1 MLPDYLGR
9 DQQTAQQDRDPRDM
23 PRLIGYAETGQLDI
37 GAMVSR
43 TIDLTQINDGFRA
56 MKDGEV
62 IRSVITSF

>member
-1 MLPDYLGR
+1 MGEKQIRGSLYGSS
-9 DQQTAQQDRDPRDM
+9 QVAVDM
-23 PRLIGYAETGQLDI
+23 PRLIGYAETGQLDL

-62 IRSVITSF
+62 IRAVISYA